1 MYPEKNCI
9 YNSQS
14 LLVLHIGG
22 QVTHC
27 LSLGNSKIYY
37 EAGLSLSFYL
47 FEFYCKRLFSNIK
60 FCLFLIVSKQKI
72 VDFMERQ
79 TDVGRAAEDREK
91 MKQKYKNRI
100 LSCPIELDKPKQR
113 AIIWLSKT
121 KDKEIR

>member
-27 LSLGNSKIYY
+27 LSLGNSKIDY

-79 TDVGRAAEDREK
+79 TDVGRVAEDREK
-91 MKQKYKNRI
+91 MKQKNKNLIR
-100 LSCPIELDKPKQR
+100 SCPIELDKPKQR
-113 AIIWLSKT
+113 AII
-121 KDKEIR
+121 